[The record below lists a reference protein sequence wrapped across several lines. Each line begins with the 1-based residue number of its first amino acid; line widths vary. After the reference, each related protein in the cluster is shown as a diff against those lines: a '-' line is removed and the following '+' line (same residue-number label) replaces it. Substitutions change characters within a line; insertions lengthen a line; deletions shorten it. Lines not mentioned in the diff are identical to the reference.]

1 MRSLLVYLKKY
12 RKESILAPL
21 FKMLEASFELLVPL
35 VMAAVIDVGIAER
48 DSAYIVRMCLL
59 LIALGLIGL
68 VCSITAQY
76 FSAKAAAGF
85 GAGVRHALFAH
96 IQSFSF
102 TEMDTIGTSTLITRM
117 TSDINQAQS
126 GVNMVLRLFLR
137 SPFIVFGAMIMAFIV
152 DAKAALVFVAAIPL
166 LSVVIFGIML
176 ITMPLYRKVQAR
188 LDQVLLTTRENLTG
202 ARVIRAFNQ
211 EEEEQERFYT
221 ANQLLTDAQKFAG
234 RISGLMNPVTYVIVN
249 GAIIVLIYI
258 GAVRVNI
265 GDLTQGEVVALLN
278 YMSQILVELVKLA
291 NLIITVTKA
300 VACANRIEKI
310 LLEKPDMK
318 EGSTQWNTADQAAA
332 GKTEGRTEGRTDG
345 KAEKERG
352 RQETAGGP
360 FLEFSHVSLTY
371 KGAAGEALTDIS
383 FRAERGQTIGV
394 IGGTGSGKSSLVN
407 LIPRFYDATEGSV
420 RLEGR
425 DIKEYQT
432 DSLRAH
438 IGVVP
443 QKAVLFRGT
452 IGENLRWGNQQAS
465 DAELQEALQISQAAE
480 FVEKKEGGLDAQVEQ
495 GGRNLSGGQKQR
507 LTIARALVRKPE
519 ILILDDSASALDFA
533 TDAALRKAIAGMKEQ
548 PLVFIVSQRAAS
560 IWHAD
565 QILVL
570 DDGRLAGRGTHE
582 ELLADCPVYQ
592 EIYYSQFPKEAV
604 TNG

>member
-318 EGSTQWNTADQAAA
+318 DGSTQWNTADQAAA
-332 GKTEGRTEGRTDG
+332 GKTDGRTDR
-345 KAEKERG
+345 KAETEEE

-407 LIPRFYDATEGSV
+407 LIPRFYDATEGTV
-420 RLEGR
+420 RLDGR
-425 DIKEYQT
+425 DVKEYQT

-452 IGENLRWGNQQAS
+452 IGDNLRWGNQQAS
-465 DAELQEALQISQAAE
+465 DEELQEALQISQAAE

-582 ELLADCPVYQ
+582 ELLENCPVYR

-604 TNG
+604 SNG

>member
-1 MRSLLVYLKKY
+1 MRSLLVYLKQYK
-12 RKESILAPL
+12 KESILAPL

-35 VMAAVIDVGIAER
+35 VMAAVIDVGIAHK
-48 DSAYIVRMCLL
+48 DSGYIIRMCLL

-117 TSDINQAQS
+117 TSDINQVQS
-126 GVNMVLRLFLR
+126 GVNLVLRLFLR
-137 SPFIVFGAMIMAFIV
+137 SPFIVFGAMVMAFTV
-152 DAKAALVFVAAIPL
+152 DVKAALVFVAAIPL
-166 LSVVIFGIML
+166 LSVIVFGVML
-176 ITMPLYRKVQAR
+176 ITMPLYRNVQSR
-188 LDQVLLTTRENLTG
+188 LDQVLLTARENLTG

-211 EEEEQERFYT
+211 EDQEKERFYT
-221 ANQLLTDAQKFAG
+221 ANQRLTDAQKFAG
-234 RISGLMNPVTYVIVN
+234 RISGLMNPLTYVIVN
-249 GAIIVLIYI
+249 GAIVVLIYI

-300 VACANRIEKI
+300 VACANRIEKV

-318 EGSTQWNTADQAAA
+318 EGSLQWNTAEREESQ
-332 GKTEGRTEGRTDG
+332 EN
-345 KAEKERG
+345 EKK
-352 RQETAGGP
+352 QEKP

-407 LIPRFYDATEGSV
+407 LIPRFYDATEGMV
-420 RLEGR
+420 RLDGR
-425 DIKEYQT
+425 DVKEYQT
-432 DSLRAH
+432 ESLRAQ

-452 IGENLRWGNQQAS
+452 IEENLRWGNPQAS
-465 DAELQEALQISQAAE
+465 EAELQEALRISQAAE
-480 FVEKKEGGLDAQVEQ
+480 FVEKKEGGLHAPVEQ

-565 QILVL
+565 QIFVL

-582 ELLADCPVYQ
+582 ELLENCPVYQ

-604 TNG
+604 SNG

>member
-1 MRSLLVYLKKY
+1 MRSLLVYLKQYK
-12 RKESILAPL
+12 KESILAPL

-35 VMAAVIDVGIAER
+35 VMAAVIDVGIVKK
-48 DSAYIVRMCLL
+48 DSGYIIRMCLL

-117 TSDINQAQS
+117 TSDINQVQS
-126 GVNMVLRLFLR
+126 GVNLVLRLFLR
-137 SPFIVFGAMIMAFIV
+137 SPFIVFGAMAMAFTV
-152 DAKAALVFVAAIPL
+152 DVKAAFVFVAAIPL
-166 LSVVIFGIML
+166 LSIIVFGVML

-188 LDQVLLTTRENLTG
+188 LDQVLLATRENLTG

-211 EEEEQERFYT
+211 ENEERERFYT

-234 RISGLMNPVTYVIVN
+234 RISGLMNPLTYVIVN
-249 GAIIVLIYI
+249 GAIVVLLYV

-300 VACANRIEKI
+300 VACANRIEKV

-318 EGSTQWNTADQAAA
+318 EGSLGWNTADQAEAGRAA
-332 GKTEGRTEGRTDG
+332 GKSDR
-345 KAEKERG
+345 KAQREEK
-352 RQETAGGP
+352 QENEKSQEKP

-407 LIPRFYDATEGSV
+407 LIPRFYDATEGTV
-420 RLEGR
+420 RLDGR
-425 DIKEYQT
+425 DVKEYQT

-452 IGENLRWGNQQAS
+452 VGDNLRWGNQQAS
-465 DAELQEALQISQAAE
+465 DAKLQEALQISQAAE
-480 FVEKKEGGLDAQVEQ
+480 FVEKKEGGLDARVEQ

-582 ELLADCPVYQ
+582 ELLENCPVYQ

-604 TNG
+604 SNG